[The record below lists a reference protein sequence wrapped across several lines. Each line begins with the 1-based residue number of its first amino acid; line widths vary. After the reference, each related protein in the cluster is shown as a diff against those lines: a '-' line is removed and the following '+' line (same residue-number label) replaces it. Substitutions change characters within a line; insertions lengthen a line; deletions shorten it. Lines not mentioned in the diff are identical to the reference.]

1 MAGLSGNESA
11 LNAPEPAVLAT
22 LRVMRDALRA
32 LTRLGR
38 AEDADDLVV
47 MAAALDRIET
57 RHAIKPVPATAG
69 SPVGASQPGDDFDAS
84 RLDRLLT
91 LAGPRDAAE
100 LLSRIESDLSDTAT
114 RIENALPGADRDALR
129 AASHVLVA
137 VAGSV
142 GALGLEV
149 AARRF
154 NTAALAEGAA
164 PSPELAET
172 AAAVLRGIAALKC
185 RLAARRTE
193 GP

>member
-1 MAGLSGNESA
+1 MAGLSGDESA
-11 LNAPEPAVLAT
+11 LNTPEPAVLAT
-22 LRVMRDALRA
+22 LRLMRDALRA

-38 AEDADDLVV
+38 AEDADDLAAL
-47 MAAALDRIET
+47 AAALDRIES
-57 RHAIKPVPATAG
+57 RHTVNPSLAAG
-69 SPVGASQPGDDFDAS
+69 SPVGEPQPGDDFDAT
-84 RLDRLLT
+84 RLDRLLA

-100 LLSRIESDLSDTAT
+100 LLSRIEGDLSDTAT
-114 RIENALPGADRDALR
+114 RIADALPRADSEALR

-142 GALGLEV
+142 GAQGLEA

-154 NTAALAEGAA
+154 NTAAHAEGAD
-164 PSPELAET
+164 PSPELART
-172 AAAVLRGIAALKC
+172 AEAVLQGIAALKR